1 MNYPSI
7 SGTAQP
13 QSLPKT
19 IGVTFGIPA
28 LILVLSASSMV
39 HAGTTSAWDSA
50 VSGQNVGLQ
59 IKYSETSIESRHAV
73 SVGEPAKSGAV
84 KKNPQPSDIKQEM
97 DRKEKTSPGSS
108 TGRDQGNQRKARRAL
123 A

>member
-28 LILVLSASSMV
+28 LILILSASSMV
-39 HAGTTSAWDSA
+39 RNGTSARDSA